1 VGVLEIESRQGRDVT
16 EALDRNCSPYPPGRG
31 PQWDGDDVLFLVEDG
46 GNVHLYRVDAGAGA
60 GPAAVEVGGERWL
73 EGWDSAGGTLAFV
86 ASDPTHLPEVH
97 VVDHEGERRMT
108 DFTSSLSAR
117 FDLVAPERFTATSP
131 DGTDV
136 DCWAMPPPEQ
146 PPGQRAPVLLNIHG
160 GPFTQYGNRFLDEFQ
175 IEAGSGFG
183 VLYCNPRGSS
193 GYGEAWGRA
202 IRWPECPT
210 DPGSGWG
217 GADYDDV
224 LACADEAC
232 RRFPWIDPDRVGV
245 MGGSYG
251 GYLTSWIIGHTD
263 RFRAA
268 CSERACNNL
277 LTLEQHSDLAATF
290 RATVGVTHLEDPAA
304 YLRQSPISY
313 VETMTTPLLIL
324 HSEDDL
330 RCPVAQAEELFVAL
344 RLLGRTP
351 EFVRFPGEGHE
362 LSRSGSPRHRV
373 ARAEIILDW
382 FRRHLDAGGLGRALG
397 DA

>member
-1 VGVLEIESRQGRDVT
+1 
-16 EALDRNCSPYPPGRG
+16 
-31 PQWDGDDVLFLVEDG
+31 
-46 GNVHLYRVDAGAGA
+46 
-60 GPAAVEVGGERWL
+60 
-73 EGWDSAGGTLAFV
+73 
-86 ASDPTHLPEVH
+86 
-97 VVDHEGERRMT
+97 
-108 DFTSSLSAR
+108 
-117 FDLVAPERFTATSP
+117 
-131 DGTDV
+131 
-136 DCWAMPPPEQ
+136 
-146 PPGQRAPVLLNIHG
+146 
-160 GPFTQYGNRFLDEFQ
+160 
-175 IEAGSGFG
+175 
-183 VLYCNPRGSS
+183 
-193 GYGEAWGRA
+193 
-202 IRWPECPT
+202 
-210 DPGSGWG
+210 
-217 GADYDDV
+217 
-224 LACADEAC
+224 
-232 RRFPWIDPDRVGV
+232 

-330 RCPVAQAEELFVAL
+330 RCPVDQAEELFVAL